1 MKRIIL
7 LPLACM
13 ATTLLAQH
21 HALRGPLTA
30 EQVNQ
35 QSLTR
40 MINDEIQRRQQ
51 QACPEQ
57 YHQIAQ
63 QVSHRYSQFM
73 NNPSQL
79 DPRHTLPAM
88 AAQAIEQKLD
98 SVVDCQGG
106 SKITF
111 QYDTE
116 RQLMLNATEYNLKN
130 DQWEFYWSYDY
141 VYDAQNR
148 IIEEVDSSA
157 YSTYHTERTYNSS
170 GMITHYKYVNYRYD
184 EQQNVMSVSGSDITY
199 NSQGYTEREANI
211 AYDPSIGLYENL
223 ATEYEYFDITQ
234 GELYSNYIRKTTY
247 YQCPGGSFTLE
258 PYRRHTVQ
266 EDRLCNKDEQ
276 YIDGRWFT
284 TYLSTMDDFGLT
296 LTEESYIIENG
307 SARLSSRTTET
318 RYGFGNSYQTMQTRC
333 RTEQYYDANGN
344 ITYGSK
350 EDHLPA
356 WSADIEVD
364 HYRWDTSTRDWE
376 IEYIDYLYNDKP
388 YEGKTRVIVEYP
400 LYSSTTQIYHNG
412 QWETIEFWGPLE
424 TEPTIP
430 YGNPGFRYGSYRN
443 IHYLNYSIDASTGN
457 YKTYSETFYEYENGR
472 TISEDTY
479 DMPDRTHLLCRYEY
493 DYSPAG
499 DRAETRFLNTET
511 GTLEL
516 RYRDIYEYDP
526 VISIN
531 QVLHSGN
538 TNYDMSFGSY
548 YNIYDLS
555 SYYHAKPL
563 SVKRYDAAGNFMEDL
578 TFYYYSSLHGDT
590 NEDLSEITSDTPYG
604 DQNTFLN
611 LMGQPLASPL
621 PGQPMIDV
629 RHRQIIVR

>member
-13 ATTLLAQH
+13 ATTLLAQQ
-21 HALRGPLTA
+21 HALRVPLTA

-35 QSLTR
+35 QALTR

-63 QVSHRYSQFM
+63 QVSRQYSQFM

-98 SVVDCQGG
+98 SVVQGG
-106 SKITF
+106 WKYTF

-130 DQWEFYWSYDY
+130 DQWEIYWSFDY

-148 IIEEVDSSA
+148 IIEEVENNA
-157 YSTYHTERTYNSS
+157 YSTRHSERTYNSS
-170 GMITHYKYVNYRYD
+170 GLVTHFKSVNYQYD
-184 EQQNVMSVSGSDITY
+184 EQQNVVSAHGSDIT
-199 NSQGYTEREANI
+199 NNDQGYREREADL
-211 AYDPSIGLYENL
+211 AYDPAIGLYEKS
-223 ATEYEYFDITQ
+223 ATEYEYFDIPQ

-284 TYLSTMDDFGLT
+284 TYLSTMDDLGLT

-307 SARLSSRTTET
+307 LARLSSKTTET
-318 RYGFGNSYQTMQTRC
+318 RYGWGDTYQSMQTRC

-344 ITYGSK
+344 ITYGRK
-350 EDHLPA
+350 EDHLHD
-356 WSADIEVD
+356 WGADIEVD

-376 IEYIDYLYNDKP
+376 IEYIDYLYYGEP
-388 YEGKTRVIVEYP
+388 YEGKTRMIVEYP
-400 LYSSTTQIYHNG
+400 LSSSTTQIYHNG
-412 QWETIEFWGPLE
+412 QWETIEFRGSLE
-424 TEPTIP
+424 VVPVVP
-430 YGNPGFRYGSYRN
+430 YGNPGFGYGYYRD

-457 YKTYSETFYEYENGR
+457 YKTYSETFAKHENGR
-472 TISEDTY
+472 IISEDTY
-479 DMPDRTHLLCRYEY
+479 DMPNRTNLLYRYEY
-493 DYSPAG
+493 DYNPAG

-526 VISIN
+526 AISTN
-531 QVLHSGN
+531 QILHSGN
-538 TNYDMSFGSY
+538 TNYDMRLGNY

-555 SYYHAKPL
+555 SYHAKPL
-563 SVKRYDAAGNFMEDL
+563 SVKRYDAAGNVMEDL
-578 TFYYYSSLHGDT
+578 ILYYYSSLHGDT

-604 DQNTFLN
+604 DQNTYLN

-621 PGQPMIDV
+621 SGQPMIDV
-629 RHRQIIVR
+629 RHRQVIVR